1 MQPERSKTFSAI
13 SKESA
18 YSSGLRAYFMKI
30 YNYMAG
36 GLVLSALTAWA
47 GIQEPLFSLFY
58 KITPNQMISLTGLGW
73 VAVFAPFILI
83 FMLSS
88 ALNRLNTAA
97 AQILFWIFSGLMG
110 ISLSNI
116 FFIYS
121 AASIVQA
128 LLITAGT
135 FGAMSLYGYTT
146 KRPLDGIGSF
156 LRMGVFG
163 IFIALVVNMFMH
175 SSALYLVSSVIAVFV
190 FTGLVAYDTQR
201 LKMLYNEMDSPEVQ
215 QAKAISGALSLYLSI
230 INLFQ
235 FILSLLGD
243 RR

>member
-1 MQPERSKTFSAI
+1 MQSELNTLSA
-13 SKESA
+13 A
-18 YSSGLRAYFMKI
+18 SSGLRAYFMQI

-36 GLVLSALTAWA
+36 GLTLSALTAWA
-47 GIQEPLFSLFY
+47 GTKEPLFSLFY
-58 KITPNQMISLTGLGW
+58 QMTPTGGLNLTLLGW
-73 VAVFAPFILI
+73 VMVIAPFVLI

-88 ALNRLNTAA
+88 AIRKLNVVK
-97 AQILFWIFSGLMG
+97 AQTLFWGFSALIGL
-110 ISLSNI
+110 SFSNI

-121 AASIVQA
+121 SASIVQA

-146 KRPLDGIGSF
+146 KRSLVEFGSF
-156 LRMGVFG
+156 LTMGLIGVL
-163 IFIALVVNMFMH
+163 IAMLVNMFLH
-175 SSALYLVSSVIAVFV
+175 SGPLNFVLSVIAVFV
-190 FTGLVAYDTQR
+190 FTGLIAYDTQR
-201 LKMLYNEMDSPEVQ
+201 LKIMYNSMDAPEMQ
-215 QAKAISGALSLYLSI
+215 QAKAISGALALYLSI